1 MSKSIVARDEDIAFA
16 WLEKALAERSP
27 DLIEL
32 NADPVFDPL
41 RPDARFADLRRRV
54 GWPD

>member
-1 MSKSIVARDEDIAFA
+1 MIALVGDTEIAFE
-16 WLEKALAERSP
+16 WLEKAFAERSP

-41 RPDARFADLRRRV
+41 RPDPRFGDLLRRV
-54 GWPD
+54 GWGAD